1 MNETERTTELRQ
13 LIDMLLDLITD
24 ERKLEQIYLM
34 LNRLFCR

>member
-1 MNETERTTELRQ
+1 MNEAEKTTELRQ